1 MIYLKIFLN
10 VKVLS
15 LLVFSYK
22 YVIFLQ
28 SCNKPPPEIITLLKL
43 RLVIG
48 PPLYI
53 TCLVFLFIAGFIL
66 GAQGFYR
73 IWRPRYKII
82 PPVETLA
89 PIIRKKSIER
99 RRSSVHENIA
109 FKEDGEMAREAVSLL
124 AIHEE
129 DNDFVELLI
138 CDENELEWDLE
149 GYAAMV
155 YNIVTTTLDSEVWR
169 KSI

>member
-1 MIYLKIFLN
+1 
-10 VKVLS
+10 
-15 LLVFSYK
+15 
-22 YVIFLQ
+22 
-28 SCNKPPPEIITLLKL
+28 
-43 RLVIG
+43 
-48 PPLYI
+48 
-53 TCLVFLFIAGFIL
+53 
-66 GAQGFYR
+66 
-73 IWRPRYKII
+73 
-82 PPVETLA
+82 
-89 PIIRKKSIER
+89 
-99 RRSSVHENIA
+99 
-109 FKEDGEMAREAVSLL
+109 MAREAVSLL